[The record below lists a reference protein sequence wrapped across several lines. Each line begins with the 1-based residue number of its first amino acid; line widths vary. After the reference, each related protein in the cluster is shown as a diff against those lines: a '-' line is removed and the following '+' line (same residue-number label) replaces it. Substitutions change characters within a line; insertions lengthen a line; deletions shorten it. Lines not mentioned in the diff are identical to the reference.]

1 MTTTIKKQNAT
12 TRPGYKHTPL
22 GWIPDDWQTKQ
33 LKAIVDGK
41 RTIRYGIVQP
51 GAYDAK
57 GRYMVRGQDYSFGWE
72 MPDSFFRV
80 SEAVETKYKNARL
93 KPNDILITIVG
104 AGTGNTALV
113 PEWLDGANIT
123 QTTARVAIDE
133 DEAHYKYCYYF
144 LSSPF
149 GEKLTRENVKGG
161 AQPGLNCGDIEK
173 YLLILPPLP
182 EQRKIAA
189 ILSTWDDAIQQTQA
203 LITQLQ
209 KRNKG
214 LAQQLLKPKKEWKVV
229 KLSDLFDRIT
239 DRNEEGNDNVVTISA
254 QRGFVKQETFFKK
267 RVASDTL
274 LDYFLVN
281 RGDFCY
287 NKSYSTG
294 YDWGATKRLN
304 DFDKAVVTTLY
315 ICFRIKNEQTT
326 SGRFFEHFFES
337 GILDKGLSKIAHEG
351 GRAHGLLNVTPS
363 DFFSLKISV
372 PDIKEQDAIAS
383 VLDNANKELK
393 RQQEY
398 LNTLQVQKKGLMQQ
412 LLTGAIRVKIENKK
426 M

>member
-1 MTTTIKKQNAT
+1 MTTTIKKQNTAA
-12 TRPGYKHTPL
+12 RPGYKHTPL
-22 GWIPDDWQTKQ
+22 GWIPEEWGSVNFEDALSGFSSGSTPSRARLDYFRGEILWITSGELNYNVINDTKEKVSLDAVRDTNLKILEPGTFLMAITGLEAAGTRGSCAIVGSPATTNQSCMALTPKRNLVVEYLFQYYVHFGERLAFKFCQGTKQ
-33 LKAIVDGK
+33 QSYNG
-41 RTIRYGIVQP
+41 
-51 GAYDAK
+51 
-57 GRYMVRGQDYSFGWE
+57 E
-72 MPDSFFRV
+72 
-80 SEAVETKYKNARL
+80 
-93 KPNDILITIVG
+93 
-104 AGTGNTALV
+104 
-113 PEWLDGANIT
+113 
-123 QTTARVAIDE
+123 TAR
-133 DEAHYKYCYYF
+133 
-144 LSSPF
+144 
-149 GEKLTRENVKGG
+149 KL
-161 AQPGLNCGDIEK
+161 P
-173 YLLILPPLP
+173 LLLPPLP

-393 RQQEY
+393 QQQEY

>member
-1 MTTTIKKQNAT
+1 MTTTIKKQHAT
-12 TRPGYKHTPL
+12 HRPGYKHTPL
-22 GWIPDDWQTKQ
+22 GWIPEEWEFHSIESAFKICNNLRFPISHEVRMTMQGNYPYYGPTKIQ
-33 LKAIVDGK
+33 DYINEYRIEGKYSLIGEDGDHFLKWKELPMTLLVQGK
-41 RTIRYGIVQP
+41 FNVNNHAHLIKGSDKSITEWFYYYYNHRPLTSYITRQ
-51 GAYDAK
+51 GA
-57 GRYMVRGQDYSFGWE
+57 GRY
-72 MPDSFFRV
+72 
-80 SEAVETKYKNARL
+80 
-93 KPNDILITIVG
+93 
-104 AGTGNTALV
+104 
-113 PEWLDGANIT
+113 
-123 QTTARVAIDE
+123 
-133 DEAHYKYCYYF
+133 
-144 LSSPF
+144 
-149 GEKLTRENVKGG
+149 KLTKEALAKM
-161 AQPGLNCGDIEK
+161 PIP
-173 YLLILPPLP
+173 LPPLP

-203 LITQLQ
+203 LITKLQ

-214 LAQQLLKPKKEWKVV
+214 LAQQLLKPKKEWKSV
-229 KLSDLFDRIT
+229 KLSELFYRIT
-239 DRNEEGNDNVVTISA
+239 DKNEEGNDNVVTISA
-254 QRGFVKQETFFKK
+254 QRGFIKQETFFKK

-383 VLDNANKELK
+383 VLDNANNELK
-393 RQQEY
+393 QQQQY
-398 LNTLQVQKKGLMQQ
+398 LTTLQAQKKGLMQQ
-412 LLTGAIRVKIENKK
+412 LLTGAVRVKIEKE
-426 M
+426 